1 MTNSEICR
9 RRKLKSRIGCAFR
22 KRAVVGSIV
31 LLTMFMISAILRADV
46 AHAADTNNDL
56 EFRVDFSSVREMY
69 EGSYLPVKITAA
81 SYGENYSGW
90 VDLTVCSVAESYLLY
105 SEHMDITAGQSH
117 TALFAFPVH
126 IGPNMRILL
135 QFRSDSGEILYSRFY
150 SFSVSLRGATRSELV
165 LGLVGQAPL
174 SAASRFEIPDQ
185 NRESLL
191 CDVQPYLVDPQSVTA
206 DIRSLLCYD
215 ILYLSDDYLDVYSPE
230 VIRNLINWASNGGIL
245 VVGGVVD
252 RNRQQRLEQL
262 LLDTVKQ
269 RDFTNY
275 SKIAGK
281 YFLIGDGIVYT
292 FDYDYFSGYVFFNN
306 QVRSM
311 LQSALYNLPVR
322 ISERV
327 LDMKEVSDYQEEIF
341 EQLPAWRFG
350 FPSFR
355 RYIWILLI
363 YIFLAL
369 PAGYLLLRR
378 IRKHYYLQGT
388 VVLLAVAFAVLIYV
402 MGAKSRMSL
411 PYSSL
416 LSIEES
422 YGDMKTVQH
431 YLALQTLYD
440 KKASFHL
447 RGEDAFRLLT
457 SGNPESE
464 GTVNWD
470 HKPDLSAYSMESYN
484 SENDLNVVVGK
495 RQSGLFRFLS
505 NELTDLPDV
514 QNETPDFTLE
524 LTDGVPKGADRSLFA
539 DDLKNFDENLQAF
552 ILRAD
557 PDAKC
562 ESSTVSMLA
571 SHLKAHQYR
580 FDQGTYLIEVFSG
593 EGEDTAIVTRE
604 REMIKSSYIRIRI
617 TEK

>member
-1 MTNSEICR
+1 M
-9 RRKLKSRIGCAFR
+9 
-22 KRAVVGSIV
+22 
-31 LLTMFMISAILRADV
+31 
-46 AHAADTNNDL
+46 
-56 EFRVDFSSVREMY
+56 
-69 EGSYLPVKITAA
+69 
-81 SYGENYSGW
+81 
-90 VDLTVCSVAESYLLY
+90 
-105 SEHMDITAGQSH
+105 
-117 TALFAFPVH
+117 
-126 IGPNMRILL
+126 
-135 QFRSDSGEILYSRFY
+135 
-150 SFSVSLRGATRSELV
+150 
-165 LGLVGQAPL
+165 
-174 SAASRFEIPDQ
+174 
-185 NRESLL
+185 
-191 CDVQPYLVDPQSVTA
+191 
-206 DIRSLLCYD
+206 
-215 ILYLSDDYLDVYSPE
+215 
-230 VIRNLINWASNGGIL
+230 IRNLINWASNGGIL

-327 LDMKEVSDYQEEIF
+327 LDMKEVSDYQEEI
-341 EQLPAWRFG
+341 
-350 FPSFR
+350 
-355 RYIWILLI
+355 
-363 YIFLAL
+363 
-369 PAGYLLLRR
+369 
-378 IRKHYYLQGT
+378 
-388 VVLLAVAFAVLIYV
+388 LLAVAFAVLIYV

-422 YGDMKTVQH
+422 YGDLKTVQH